1 MNVYEM
7 VVQAAQVFAKA
18 IMNAPTRNTYV
29 FGQRVDTV
37 NDAKRRYTGQL
48 RNLADLAVQ
57 FGDHKALDLIQCNA
71 EDLEIAADLKA
82 IKAKKID

>member
-7 VVQAAQVFAKA
+7 VIQAAQVFAKA

-48 RNLADLAVQ
+48 RQLSDLAVQ
-57 FGDHKALDLIQCNA
+57 FGDQKALDLIQCNA
-71 EDLEIAADLKA
+71 ENLDIQADLKHIA
-82 IKAKKID
+82 GKKID

>member
-1 MNVYEM
+1 MDVYEM
-7 VVQAAQVFAKA
+7 VVQAAKVFAKA

-48 RNLADLAVQ
+48 RQLSDLAVQ
-57 FGDHKALDLIQCNA
+57 FKDQKALDLIQCNA
-71 EDLEIAADLKA
+71 ERIEMEADLKDIA
-82 IKAKKID
+82 SKKID